1 MRKVSIRIQ
10 IMLWYT
16 LLTAIL
22 LAVSLPVLYGAMAG
36 SLRRDQEACLRS
48 AAGQLASH
56 IEWENGD
63 LRLLNDLDLPAGTQ
77 YLLTTESGGRV
88 VSSENAWAE
97 APSFQPDEVYLAS
110 NGRGD
115 QLYLDQELE
124 LEGGEKMQIR
134 VSRSNNTVERSLDQL
149 QLVML
154 LAVPAFLALAIF
166 GSYFLAKLA
175 LRPIDHITETAVS
188 LGAGNLSQRIT
199 GIESRDEVGRLAGAF
214 NGMLARLEESF
225 QREKQFTSDA
235 SHELRTP
242 VSVIMAYAENLAAH
256 VPDQETGE
264 QASAILLESR
274 RMHSIIAQLLALTRG
289 YEGKYRLE
297 REDIFL
303 QDMVSDVLAE
313 LTEEAAAGTITLVEQ
328 IPAEIRLSADQS
340 LMTQLLLNLVE
351 NGVKY
356 GKAGGTVSVSALE
369 QDGHILLT
377 IQDNGI
383 GIEEKDLPHIF
394 DRFYRADQARD
405 RSGSGLGLSIVKW
418 IVELHGWSIQ
428 AESEPGK
435 GTRFTI
441 QI

>member
-1 MRKVSIRIQ
+1 MRRVSIRIK

-16 LLTAIL
+16 LLTAVL

-36 SLRRDQEACLRS
+36 SLRRDQEAYLRS
-48 AAGQLASH
+48 AAGQLTSH
-56 IEWENGD
+56 IEWEDGE

-77 YLLTTESGGRV
+77 YLLTTGSGGRV
-88 VSSENAWAE
+88 VSSESAWAD
-97 APSFQPDEVYLAS
+97 APPFQPDEVYLAS
-110 NGRGD
+110 GVRGD

-124 LEGGEKMQIR
+124 LEGGEKIQIR
-134 VSRSNNTVERSLDQL
+134 VSRSNNTVERSLEQL

-154 LAVPAFLALAIF
+154 LAVPAFLALAVF

-175 LRPIDHITETAVS
+175 LRPIDHITEAAVS
-188 LGAGNLSQRIT
+188 LGAGNLSRRIA

-214 NGMLARLEESF
+214 NGMLARLEDSF

-242 VSVIMAYAENLAAH
+242 VSVIMAYAENLTAH
-256 VPDQETGE
+256 APDQETKE

-297 REDIFL
+297 REEVPL
-303 QDMVSDVLAE
+303 RDMVADVLAE
-313 LTEEAAAGTITLVEQ
+313 LTEEAAANEISLTEQ
-328 IPAEIRLSADQS
+328 VPEEIRLSADQS

-351 NGVKY
+351 NGIKY
-356 GKAGGTVSVSALE
+356 GKPGGTVAVRAAE

-377 IQDNGI
+377 VRDDGI
-383 GIEEKDLPHIF
+383 GIEEKDLPRIF
-394 DRFYRADQARD
+394 DRFYRADRARD

-428 AESEPGK
+428 AASKPGQ
-435 GTRFTI
+435 GAVFTI
-441 QI
+441 QT

>member
-1 MRKVSIRIQ
+1 M
-10 IMLWYT
+10 
-16 LLTAIL
+16 
-22 LAVSLPVLYGAMAG
+22 
-36 SLRRDQEACLRS
+36 
-48 AAGQLASH
+48 
-56 IEWENGD
+56 
-63 LRLLNDLDLPAGTQ
+63 DLPAGTQ
-77 YLLTTESGGRV
+77 YLLTTGSGGRV
-88 VSSENAWAE
+88 VSSESAWAD
-97 APSFQPDEVYLAS
+97 APPFQPDEVYLAS
-110 NGRGD
+110 GVRGD

-124 LEGGEKMQIR
+124 LEGGEKIQIR
-134 VSRSNNTVERSLDQL
+134 VSRSNNTVERSLEQL

-154 LAVPAFLALAIF
+154 LAVPAFLALAVF

-175 LRPIDHITETAVS
+175 LRPIDHITEAAVS
-188 LGAGNLSQRIT
+188 LGAGNLSRRIA

-242 VSVIMAYAENLAAH
+242 VSVIMAYAENLTAH
-256 VPDQETGE
+256 APDQETKE

-297 REDIFL
+297 REEVPL
-303 QDMVSDVLAE
+303 RDMVADVLAE
-313 LTEEAAAGTITLVEQ
+313 LTEEAAANEISLTEQ
-328 IPAEIRLSADQS
+328 VPEEIRLSADQS

-351 NGVKY
+351 NGIKY
-356 GKAGGTVSVSALE
+356 GKPGGTVAVRAAE

-377 IQDNGI
+377 VRDDGI
-383 GIEEKDLPHIF
+383 GIEEKDLPRIF
-394 DRFYRADQARD
+394 DRFYRADRARD

-428 AESEPGK
+428 AASKPGQ
-435 GTRFTI
+435 GAVFTI
-441 QI
+441 QT